1 MKNNNESKLNHVM
14 NWSSQRLEINL
25 KKIMKGCIL
34 KVESPVKLIVITR
47 ITIYGYA
54 GIYNVRGANIK

>member
-1 MKNNNESKLNHVM
+1 MKINNESKLKHVM

-34 KVESPVKLIVITR
+34 KVEVSRKTYR
-47 ITIYGYA
+47 DYKN
-54 GIYNVRGANIK
+54 YNLWIRRNL